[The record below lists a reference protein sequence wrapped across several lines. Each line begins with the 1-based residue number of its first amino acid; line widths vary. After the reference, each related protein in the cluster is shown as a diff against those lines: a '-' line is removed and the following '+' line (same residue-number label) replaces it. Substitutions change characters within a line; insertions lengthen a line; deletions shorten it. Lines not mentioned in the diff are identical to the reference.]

1 MPGRVELP
9 QQGKVAVLRP
19 GVGLRPHERPDCDDV
34 PAGRPHLLEDVVGGP
49 VYAIAVVLGVVQ
61 SGNQNN
67 DLDNEINRFSAG
79 FV

>member
-1 MPGRVELP
+1 MPI
-9 QQGKVAVLRP
+9 AVL
-19 GVGLRPHERPDCDDV
+19 
-34 PAGRPHLLEDVVGGP
+34 
-49 VYAIAVVLGVVQ
+49 LGVVQ